1 MRRAAAIV
9 GAALGLAAGCFQADF
24 LAGLPCDGDGDCGD
38 LKCEDGF
45 CGGKMFGTGSSTTDM
60 PDSTSST
67 SDATIDPDTSA
78 TIDPDTS
85 AGSESDSG
93 TSCPPDCPCVV
104 PPHQPCDADVNS
116 IVLALGLSCPGEAPV
131 TTEQS
136 GSVAGQTTRDV
147 VGGFTAREGDR
158 FAVLGSGL
166 VGELESET
174 PDFDLPEAPTF
185 CNDDQGS
192 FDPLTLPAPMTAE
205 AAPEACDDPDVVGM
219 QLDCSGTLAE
229 EIVGEIQDY
238 SSFTIVATVPEGIR
252 SFSFDFAFSSVEYPA
267 FVGAS
272 FNDLFVA
279 WLQSEAWTGNVS
291 FAGGDAISVN
301 SSLLVLTDPGFTE
314 PMFAGTCMRG
324 HASTGWLTTTAP
336 VVAGEQMLLVFGV
349 FDQVDSASDSFVF
362 LDAFE
367 WNCSGVPAPETH
379 S

>member
-1 MRRAAAIV
+1 MRRAAALV
-9 GAALGLAAGCFQADF
+9 GASLGLGCFQSDF
-24 LAGLPCDGDGDCGD
+24 LAGLPCDGNGDCGE

-45 CGGKMFGTGSSTTDM
+45 CGGKPADSATESSTTSE
-60 PDSTSST
+60 PETSST
-67 SDATIDPDTSA
+67 TTDATIDPDTSV

-85 AGSESDSG
+85 ASESESG
-93 TSCPPDCPCVV
+93 ATCPPDCPCVV
-104 PPHQPCDADVNS
+104 PPHEPCDAGVNS
-116 IVLALGLSCPGEAPV
+116 IVIALGLSCPDEAQV
-131 TTEQS
+131 ATDQS
-136 GSVAGQTTRDV
+136 GSVAGRTTRDV
-147 VGGFTAREGDR
+147 VGGFSAREGER

-174 PDFDLPEAPTF
+174 PEFDLPEAPTF
-185 CNDDQGS
+185 CNDDQGN
-192 FDPLTLPAPMTAE
+192 FDPGTLPAPMTAE
-205 AAPEACDDPDVVGM
+205 AAPASCDDPDIVGM

-229 EIVGEIQDY
+229 QIVGEIEDY
-238 SSFTIVATVPEGIR
+238 SSFTVGAEVPEGVR

-267 FVGAS
+267 FVGGA

-301 SSLLVLTDPGFTE
+301 SSLLVLTDPNFTE

-336 VVAGEQMLLVFGV
+336 VIAGEEILLVFAV

-362 LDAFE
+362 LDAFQ